1 MTDLTT
7 HVLIIGAGPAG
18 MAAAIAAANNDADV
32 LVIDDNPRPGGQIW
46 RAGPGSRLPRV
57 ALKHL
62 KNFLHHK
69 RITLLPST
77 RLVMQV
83 APGQFLLETPDK
95 ALQVT
100 AGRLIICSGA
110 RELFV
115 PFPGW
120 TLPGVTGAGG
130 LQALIKSGMDVSG
143 QRVVI
148 AGSGP
153 LLLASAHSAGKQ
165 GAKVVQICEQQNAR
179 MLSRMLAQ
187 LWHWPGKLAQAVTLS
202 NLHYRPASYVVSA
215 HGAGKLEYVTINQR
229 GRLRK
234 VSCDRL
240 ACSYGLRP
248 NVQIAQ
254 LLGVKTARGAVVVN
268 SDQQTSCAHIYAAGE
283 CTGVGGSELS
293 LAEGFIA
300 GFQAT
305 GARQKCD
312 PWRQEKSR
320 WTRFADLLQHTFV
333 LDERLKTLVTDE
345 TIVCRCEDVPFG
357 AVKNATGL
365 KQAKMLTRCGMG
377 ACQGK
382 ICQASLGWLKDWSDE
397 QIRPPVMTTRLAT
410 LCLPDVTP
418 PPSLKVQEC
427 PYEY

>member
-1 MTDLTT
+1 MNKLAAN
-7 HVLIIGAGPAG
+7 VLIIGAGPAG
-18 MAAAIAAANNDADV
+18 MAAAIAAASTGADV

-62 KNFLHHK
+62 ENFLHDP
-69 RITLLPST
+69 RIKLLPQT
-77 RLVMQV
+77 RLIMQV
-83 APGQFLLETPDK
+83 APEQFLLETPDK

-110 RELFV
+110 RELFI

-130 LQALIKSGMDVSG
+130 LQALIKSGLDVSG

-165 GAKVVQICEQQNAR
+165 GAKVVQICEQQNIR
-179 MLSRMLAQ
+179 TLSRMLAQ
-187 LWHWPGKLAQAVTLS
+187 LWRWPGKVAQALALS

-215 HGAGKLEYVTINQR
+215 HGEGKLEYVMINQR

-234 VSCDRL
+234 VYCDRL
-240 ACSYGLRP
+240 ACGYGLRP

-254 LLGVKTARGAVVVN
+254 LLGVNTARGAVVVN
-268 SDQQTSCAHIYAAGE
+268 SDQQTTCAHIYAAGE

-300 GFQAT
+300 GFQAI
-305 GARQKCD
+305 GAWQKCA
-312 PWRQEKSR
+312 PWRQAKSS
-320 WTRFADLLQHTFV
+320 WSRFAGLLQQTFE

-345 TIVCRCEDVPFG
+345 TILCRCEDVAFG
-357 AVKNATGL
+357 SVKNAAGL
-365 KQAKMLTRCGMG
+365 KQAKMQTRCGMG

-382 ICQASLGWLKDWSDE
+382 ICHASLGWLKNWSAE
-397 QIRPPVMTTRLAT
+397 QARPPIVTARLET
-410 LCLPDVTP
+410 LCLPDDTP
-418 PPSLKVQEC
+418 PYPLKIQE
-427 PYEY
+427 